1 MIAGI
6 KKTAKK
12 FGKNPMKWT
21 SEAETSLK
29 KVPFFIRK
37 KVKNRIEDQVSEAG
51 KETVSMA
58 DVKAAKARFL
68 NSMESEI
75 KGYQLDA
82 CFGRDGCSNRANES
96 EDLFFKLESLFKKED
111 LLSHLKQRV
120 DGGIKFHHEFR
131 VSIAD
136 CPNACSQPQIKD
148 IGIIGAVRPF
158 LTDQECSLCNA
169 CVEIC
174 REDAIVINHEEKRPV
189 IDFDRCLECG
199 QCVTPCPT
207 GTITEKIK
215 GFRVQLG
222 GKLGRHPKLA
232 EELPAIY
239 SEDEI
244 IDIVKECIGFYRKNS
259 RRGERF
265 SELYNDSSFLNSLY
279 LARNER

>member
-1 MIAGI
+1 
-6 KKTAKK
+6 
-12 FGKNPMKWT
+12 MKWT

-37 KVKNRIEDQVSEAG
+37 KVKSRIEKQTAKAG
-51 KETVSMA
+51 KHLVSMA
-58 DVKAAKARFL
+58 DVNTAKARFL

-82 CFGRDGCSNRANES
+82 CFGRNGCSNRANES
-96 EDLFFKLESLFKKED
+96 EGLFERLEALFKQED

-120 DGGIKFHHEFR
+120 NGDIKFHHELR
-131 VSIAD
+131 ITLAD

-148 IGIIGAVRPF
+148 MGIIGAVLPC
-158 LTDQECSLCNA
+158 TTEHECSICNA

-174 REDAIVINHEEKRPV
+174 REDAVLINHQEKRPT

-199 QCVTPCPT
+199 QCVIACPT
-207 GTITEKIK
+207 GTIEGKVK

-232 EELPAIY
+232 EELPGIY
-239 SEDEI
+239 NEDEV
-244 IDIVKECIGFYRKNS
+244 IDIARGCIDFYRKNS

-265 SELYNDSSFLNSLY
+265 AELYQDFSFLSLINS
-279 LARNER
+279 